1 MKNNKKEFLNIVNDI
16 LENEDVQNLKFYKH
30 HYGFTRLEHS
40 LSVAY
45 KSYLICKFLHLDYR
59 AIARAGLLHDLF
71 FYDCESSD
79 TRPEHHIWLH
89 PKVALNN
96 AEKLFVLNKKERD
109 IILKHMWP
117 MTLVPPKYIESFIIT
132 LVDKY
137 CALKEWSYYSAW
149 KMLIWGRFSLVHFF
163 KFINKKV
170 YILL

>member
-1 MKNNKKEFLNIVNDI
+1 MKNNKEEFLNIVNDI
-16 LENEDVQNLKFYKH
+16 LENETFQNLNFYKH

-79 TRPEHHIWLH
+79 TRPEHHIWIH
-89 PKVALNN
+89 PKIALNN

-117 MTLVPPKYIESFIIT
+117 ITLIPPKYIESFIIT